1 MITPITHVPGR
12 KDMKDQ
18 ESPNISLTSICEAT
32 NNFSESNK
40 LGQGGFGSVY
50 KVIVSLTKYVTG
62 IWLQNI
68 K

>member
-1 MITPITHVPGR
+1 MITPITYVPGR
-12 KDMKDQ
+12 KDMKDH

-32 NNFSESNK
+32 NNSESNK

-62 IWLQNI
+62 I
-68 K
+68 

>member
-1 MITPITHVPGR
+1 MITPITHVPAR

-18 ESPNISLTSICEAT
+18 ESPISLTYICEAT

-50 KVIVSLTKYVTG
+50 KVIVSLTKYAIG
-62 IWLQNI
+62 IWVQNI